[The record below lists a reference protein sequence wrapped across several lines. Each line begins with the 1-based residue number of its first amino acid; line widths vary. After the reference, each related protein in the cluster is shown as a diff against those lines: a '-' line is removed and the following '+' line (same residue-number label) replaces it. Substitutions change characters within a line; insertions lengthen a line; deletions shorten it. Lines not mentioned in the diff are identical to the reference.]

1 MDLKKQEIDA
11 AIGLLKINSM
21 GRKKPSLGVKIK
33 KTFLQQQVLKSVYQI
48 TSFPSTETR
57 KELAL
62 LLGISQRSVQVWFQ
76 NKRQISRK
84 KDNFENE
91 KNNIMNEFN
100 KFSNLD
106 PYFEINNETV
116 CDISSKTLFRIIESC
131 KNENENMREIE
142 KRNKT

>member
-84 KDNFENE
+84 KDNFESE